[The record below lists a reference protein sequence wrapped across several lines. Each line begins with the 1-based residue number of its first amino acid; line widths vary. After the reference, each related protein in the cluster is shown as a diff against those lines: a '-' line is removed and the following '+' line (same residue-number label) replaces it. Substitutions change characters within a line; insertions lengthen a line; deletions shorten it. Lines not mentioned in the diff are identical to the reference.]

1 MKSNLKILGV
11 EKLSFYA
18 VLEPLNFVLSKFQP
32 SKIAQNHQRSYFR
45 ASKILKKNPPAIS
58 QIRFHVKSEWQK
70 NSEISTH

>member
-45 ASKILKKNPPAIS
+45 ASKILKKTPAIS
-58 QIRFHVKSEWQK
+58 QIRFHVKSEGQK
-70 NSEISTH
+70 NTEISTH